1 MTTSTC
7 LGVHRREVGFTYHR
21 ITNYDIP
28 EKLEEKKKERKK
40 KVPFSSFGFAT
51 ENSFIEKPFFLL
63 LGRRGRGWRRRGRER
78 GREESLTGKL

>member
-40 KVPFSSFGFAT
+40 KSLFQVSVSLPKIHLSKS
-51 ENSFIEKPFFLL
+51 PFF
-63 LGRRGRGWRRRGRER
+63 
-78 GREESLTGKL
+78 SF